1 MAKRE
6 LQPINAGSMA
16 DIAFLLLIFFLVT
29 TTMDSDMGLLRLL
42 PPMPDPNQPIPEAS
56 QINDRNIL
64 EVKVNLDDLLLV
76 EGELAKIEELRELT
90 KYFILNP
97 SNDVAMS
104 EKELKEI
111 PFFGQVMASKAVI
124 SLQNDRGT
132 TYAVYIAVQNELLAA
147 RDELKNELSLNEWGI
162 PYEDL
167 DEARMKAVD
176 DYYFV
181 PISEAEPKKIG
192 GNK

>member
-1 MAKRE
+1 
-6 LQPINAGSMA
+6 MA

-29 TTMDSDMGLLRLL
+29 TTMDSDIGLLRLL
-42 PPMPDPNQPIPEAS
+42 PPMPDPNAPVPKAS

-64 EVKVNLDDLLLV
+64 EVKVNMEDLLLV
-76 EGELAKIEELRELT
+76 EGERANLDELREIT

-97 SNDVAMS
+97 ANDPTMS
-104 EKELKEI
+104 EKELKSL
-111 PFFGQVMASKAVI
+111 PFFGEVMATKAVI

-147 RDELKNELSLNEWGI
+147 RDELKNDLARNQWGKS
-162 PYEDL
+162 YDQL
-167 DEARMKAVD
+167 DEEQQKAVD
-176 DYYFV
+176 DYYYV

>member
-1 MAKRE
+1 MAKRDI
-6 LQPINAGSMA
+6 QPINAGSMA

-42 PPMPDPNQPIPEAS
+42 PPMPDPNAPIPEAS

-64 EVKVNLDDLLLV
+64 EVKVNQYDLLSV
-76 EGELAKIEELRELT
+76 EGEIANFTDLRELT

-97 SNDVAMS
+97 TNDITMS
-104 EKELKEI
+104 EKGLKDI
-111 PFFGQVMASKAVI
+111 PYFGQIMATKAVI

-132 TYAVYIAVQNELLAA
+132 TYSVYIAVQNELLAA
-147 RDELKNELSLNEWGI
+147 RDELKNELSLNQWGKA
-162 PYEDL
+162 YSDLSED
-167 DEARMKAVD
+167 EMKAVD

>member
-6 LQPINAGSMA
+6 IQPINAGSMA

-29 TTMDSDMGLLRLL
+29 TTMDSDIGLLRLL
-42 PPMPDPNQPIPEAS
+42 PPMPDPTQPIPEAS

-64 EVKVNLDDLLLV
+64 EVKVNMDDLLLV
-76 EGELAKIEELRELT
+76 EGELAKLEELRELT

-97 SNDVAMS
+97 ENNQMMS
-104 EKELKEI
+104 EKGAKVI
-111 PFFGQVMASKAVI
+111 PYFGEVMASKAVI

-147 RDELKNELSLNEWGI
+147 RDELKNDLALNQWGVS
-162 PYEDL
+162 YEDL
-167 DEARMKAVD
+167 DEERQKAVD

-192 GNK
+192 GAK

>member
-6 LQPINAGSMA
+6 IQPINAGSMA

-29 TTMDSDMGLLRLL
+29 TTMDSDIGLLRLL

-76 EGELAKIEELRELT
+76 EGELAKIEELREIT

-97 SNDVAMS
+97 ENNQTMS
-104 EKELKEI
+104 EKELKVI
-111 PFFGQVMASKAVI
+111 PFFGEVMASKAVI

-147 RDELKNELSLNEWGI
+147 RDELKNELALNQWGI
-162 PYEDL
+162 SYEDL
-167 DEARMKAVD
+167 DEDRQKAVD

-192 GNK
+192 GAK

>member
-29 TTMDSDMGLLRLL
+29 TTMDSDTGLLRLL
-42 PPMPDPNQPIPEAS
+42 PPPPDPAQETPES

-76 EGELAKIEELRELT
+76 EGELARLEELRDIT
-90 KYFILNP
+90 KQFILNP
-97 SNDVAMS
+97 TESVTMS
-104 EKELKEI
+104 EKEMKTI
-111 PFFGQVMASKAVI
+111 PFFGDIMATKAVI

-147 RDELKNELSLNEWGI
+147 RDELKNDLAMNTWGI
-162 PYEDL
+162 GYYEL
-167 DEARMKAVD
+167 DEEKQKAVD
-176 DYYFV
+176 EYYFV
-181 PISEAEPKKIG
+181 PISEAEPKRVG
-192 GNK
+192 GR

>member
-42 PPMPDPNQPIPEAS
+42 PPMPDPNAPVPEAS

-64 EVKVNLDDLLLV
+64 EVKVNFENVLSV
-76 EGELAKIEELRELT
+76 EGELAAFDELRERT

-97 SNDVAMS
+97 ANDVTMS
-104 EKELKEI
+104 EKELKTI
-111 PFFGQVMASKAVI
+111 PLFGDVWVSKAVI

-132 TYAVYIAVQNELLAA
+132 TYSQYIAVQNELLAA
-147 RDELKNELSLNEWGI
+147 RDELKNELALSTWGMR
-162 PYEDL
+162 YDQL
-167 DEARMKAVD
+167 DDEKLKAVD
-176 DYYFV
+176 EYYYV

-192 GNK
+192 GKK

>member
-6 LQPINAGSMA
+6 IQPINAGSMA

-29 TTMDSDMGLLRLL
+29 TTMDSDIGLLRLL
-42 PPMPDPNQPIPEAS
+42 PPMPDPTQPIPETS

-64 EVKVNLDDLLLV
+64 EVKVNMDDLLLV
-76 EGELAKIEELRELT
+76 EGELAKLEELRELT

-97 SNDVAMS
+97 ENNQMMS
-104 EKELKEI
+104 EKEPKVI
-111 PFFGQVMASKAVI
+111 PFFGEVMASKAVI

-132 TYAVYIAVQNELLAA
+132 TYAIYIAVQNELLAA
-147 RDELKNELSLNEWGI
+147 RDELKNDLALNQWGVS
-162 PYEDL
+162 YEDL
-167 DEARMKAVD
+167 DEERQRAVD

-192 GNK
+192 GAK